1 MVLTVSTEVSVSF
14 IASAIGTKVAIA
26 AVALVALG
34 GGTAA
39 AAAAGVLPTP
49 GHTFVHNDS
58 ETTDPTE
65 SASPDPSDSPDPSSS
80 ATPVGPDA
88 TGPAAFG
95 LCTAYTAG
103 GLSTHSIAFGALQSA
118 STDGDIAA
126 YCATVLAAH
135 PGQAGQHGPGNIP
148 APHHTGAP
156 SDHSTSG
163 KPDDAGSH
171 GR

>member
-1 MVLTVSTEVSVSF
+1 VSF

-39 AAAAGVLPTP
+39 AAATGVLPTP

-58 ETTDPTE
+58 ETTDPTD
-65 SASPDPSDSPDPSSS
+65 SPSPDPSSS
-80 ATPVGPDA
+80 ASPIGPDA

-135 PGQAGQHGPGNIP
+135 PGQLGQHGQGNIP

-171 GR
+171 GH